1 MSLSDSHSNDHA
13 TSCVIT
19 MQSTFTPEPAGCTL
33 LDGFA
38 IIVQLTLAATALAV
52 LAYKRWRERPQRPV
66 KIWALDVSKQ
76 FVGAGVIHALNLA
89 ISYLAGRPMH
99 GPQTNLCVWYFLN
112 TAVDTTIGVGILWFW
127 LHLLERIA
135 DGLIISLRD
144 SDKELKS
151 ESLSWIQETTIFLLA
166 EALMKICVYGLLQA
180 FPFFALGEYLL
191 SWAKDNDRHQVVFV
205 MFIFPLIMNAIQFW
219 IIDSMLMIRDPCPQ
233 ILPEDRRFDGFG
245 YSTISSCDSLNIQKN
260 SSQGPLVVLIH
271 SMDEHTRLL
280 YDEGGH
286 NL

>member
-1 MSLSDSHSNDHA
+1 MTFMSPPNHS
-13 TSCVIT
+13 TPCTIPT
-19 MQSTFTPEPAGCTL
+19 ESTIMADGSCTL
-33 LDGFA
+33 LDSFA
-38 IIVQLTLAATALAV
+38 ILVQLTLAATALGV

-66 KIWALDVSKQ
+66 RIWALDVSKQ

-135 DGLIISLRD
+135 NGLIISLRD

-151 ESLSWIQETTIFLLA
+151 DSLSWIQETTIFLLA

-180 FPFFALGEYLL
+180 LPFYALGEYLL
-191 SWAKDNDRHQVVFV
+191 SWANDNRDQVVFV

-219 IIDSMLMIRDPCPQ
+219 IIDSMLMVRTQ
-233 ILPEDRRFDGFG
+233 EILPEDSHFDSFG
-245 YSTISSCDSLNIQKN
+245 YSAIQSCDSIGGNQRT
-260 SSQGPLVVLIH
+260 SQGPLVVLIH

-280 YDEGGH
+280 YDDCGRS
-286 NL
+286 